1 MKKIKEFLTMK
12 PYENM
17 SYSSKYGHYDE
28 TTPAGYIVEDGKN
41 IPSPW
46 YYIYQN
52 RKILLYVDQNGPVKV
67 QYQPPS
73 GILICKRELGE
84 TQSKMQ
90 TWVQSSVLN
99 NGVPVSNFNSP
110 KLTLGG
116 EEPKQTISW
125 NAVRAV
131 YKSEYENVDIIT
143 ELFVPYD
150 KATVCVKTTI
160 VNKTDKEIDVKVT
173 PSIFPYINI
182 PQMVAWD
189 LPEWYVS
196 AKTYK
201 RGNMFT
207 YAAKMRSPEM
217 IKSAER
223 SVTYNLNFDESA
235 EFDLDLAKY
244 QGTGNFFA
252 PKSVIEDAPL
262 TYSFKDADKTP
273 GFGSSPLI
281 MAAKYTCNIPAGKS
295 KTFTQALT
303 VQEDVDFNE
312 SENDFEQVYFND
324 DTYENR
330 VKETEVFFN
339 DLFTN
344 RTIKT
349 DNELYNKF
357 LNEFAPLQMYWVCS
371 LDRGWPSSMRGTR
384 DASQDFIGLL
394 PLYPEWTKEN
404 IKEIFSRQ
412 RTDGWYPRQFNAIT
426 RKGPHDLRYYCDG
439 GAFLLEL
446 MFEYFTFTRDFNFL
460 NEKVV
465 WLDSD
470 EESTVLA
477 HLIKTFDFY
486 LDPVNIGEHGLC
498 KAWYGDWWDPM
509 DKIGMDGIGETVT
522 VSAQMVL
529 NYKNFA
535 NLFEKLIKEGALDKR
550 YESEVLRY
558 RSARENMLEAM
569 RTHAYNK
576 LGYFNGYYNDNK
588 KWLLSDNDPDGDSR
602 LYLVSNAWAIIS
614 GCADKEMRESTIANI
629 EKRSYTKFGYYTNDK
644 GFPVAI
650 DKAGRKGNGSQPKGA
665 TYNHAQSF
673 FARAC
678 CVAGKPNLAYKAT
691 RHILPIDEE
700 LVPTEKTYAPPY
712 AIANAYSVSDTFPY
726 RVGFQFLSGTVSY
739 VLRTVYNFFFG
750 ITYELD
756 GLAIKP
762 AMPEAFGNSTAT
774 FSYLG
779 KKFVLNYIKTN
790 KTEKIVTV
798 NGKVWA
804 DTKYY
809 DEDDRFVP
817 FISDDKMEEEN
828 VINVEY

>member
-1 MKKIKEFLTMK
+1 MK
-12 PYENM
+12 PYENT
-17 SYSSKYGHYDE
+17 SYASKYGHYDK
-28 TTPAGYIVEDGKN
+28 TAPAGYIVNDGKS

-73 GILICKRELGE
+73 GILLCKRELGE

-99 NGVPVSNFNSP
+99 GGVPVSNFNSP
-110 KLTLGG
+110 NLTLGG
-116 EEPKQTISW
+116 EKPRQTISW
-125 NAVRAV
+125 NAVRAT
-131 YKSEYENVDIIT
+131 YKYEYENVDIIT

-160 VNKTDKEIDVKVT
+160 VNKTDKEIDVKVV
-173 PSIFPYINI
+173 PSVFPYINI

-196 AKTYK
+196 AKSYK
-201 RGNMFT
+201 CGNMFT

-223 SVTYNLNFDESA
+223 SVTYNLSFDENA
-235 EFDLDLAKY
+235 EFALDLAKY
-244 QGTGNFFA
+244 QGNGNFFA
-252 PKSVIEDAPL
+252 PQSIIEDSPL
-262 TYSFKDADKTP
+262 PYAFKDADATP
-273 GFGSSPLI
+273 GFGGKPLVF
-281 MAAKYTCNIPAGKS
+281 AAKYTDVIGAGAS

-303 VQEDVDFNE
+303 VQEDVDFNTG
-312 SENDFEQVYFND
+312 ENEYEQIYFNED
-324 DTYENR
+324 AYEKK
-330 VKETEVFFN
+330 VKETENFFN

-344 RTIKT
+344 RTVKT
-349 DNELYNKF
+349 ENDLYDKF
-357 LNEFAPLQMYWVCS
+357 INEFAPLQMYWVCS

-384 DASQDFIGLL
+384 DASQDFVGLL
-394 PLYPEWTKEN
+394 PLYPEWTKQN

-412 RTDGWYPRQFNAIT
+412 RSDGWYPRQFNAIT

-446 MFEYFTFTRDFNFL
+446 MYEYFAFTRDFSFL
-460 NEKVV
+460 EDKVV

-470 EESTVLA
+470 EESTVLE

-486 LDPVNIGEHGLC
+486 LDPINVGEHGLC

-535 NLFEKLIKEGALDKR
+535 NLFEKLINEGKLDKK
-550 YESEVLRY
+550 YQSEVTRY
-558 RSARENMLEAM
+558 RKAREDMIDAM
-569 RTHAYNK
+569 RKHAYNK
-576 LGYFNGYYNDNK
+576 LGYFNGYYNDNR
-588 KWLLSDNDPDGDSR
+588 KWLLSDNDPDGEAR
-602 LYLVSNAWAIIS
+602 IYLVSNAWAIIS
-614 GCADKEMRESTIANI
+614 GCADEEMRNSVISNI
-629 EKRSYTKFGYYTNDK
+629 EKRSYTKFGYFTNDK
-644 GFPVAI
+644 GYPVAI
-650 DKAGRKGNGSQPKGA
+650 DKAGRKGNGSQPNGSV
-665 TYNHAQSF
+665 YNHAQSF

-678 CVAGKPNLAYKAT
+678 CVAGKPDIAYNAT

-700 LVPTEKTYAPPY
+700 RVPNEKTYAPPY
-712 AIANAYSVSDTFPY
+712 AIANMYSTSAAFPY
-726 RVGFQFLSGTVSY
+726 RVELQFLSGTVSY
-739 VLRTVYNFFFG
+739 VLRMVYNFFFG

-756 GLAIKP
+756 GLGIKP
-762 AMPEAFGNSTAT
+762 AMPTDFGNCQAT
-774 FSYLG
+774 FPYLG
-779 KKFVLNYIKTN
+779 KKFTLSYVKTDKEE
-790 KTEKIVTV
+790 KTVKV
-798 NGKVWA
+798 NGKVWTN
-804 DTKYY
+804 TKFY
-809 DEDDRFVP
+809 EEEGKALP
-817 FISDDKMEEEN
+817 FIADDEMEEEN
-828 VINVEY
+828 FIEIEY